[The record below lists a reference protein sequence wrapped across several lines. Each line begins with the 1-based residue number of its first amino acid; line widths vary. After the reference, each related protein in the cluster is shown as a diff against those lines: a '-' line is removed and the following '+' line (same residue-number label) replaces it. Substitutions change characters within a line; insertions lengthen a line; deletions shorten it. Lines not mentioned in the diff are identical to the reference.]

1 MRERGTWGR
10 EERGRREGERG
21 GREGRERKK
30 LWNVLV
36 RIFSFRSS
44 LMSHFISVKT

>member
-1 MRERGTWGR
+1 MSERERDVGEGGER
-10 EERGRREGERG
+10 EER

-44 LMSHFISVKT
+44 LMSHVISVKT